1 MSGEGPGDC
10 QPECRAIGDC
20 NYFTWIRLVL
30 CQGHSQVSPMAR
42 KLSGRMQCH
51 RRLQLLH
58 MDKVSLMSGA
68 QPGESYGQETVRQ
81 NAVP

>member
-1 MSGEGPGDC
+1 LEIAVTAHGLGEFYVRGG
-10 QPECRAIGDC
+10 A
-20 NYFTWIRLVL
+20 WRL
-30 CQGHSQVSPMAR
+30 SA
-42 KLSGRMQCH
+42 RMQGH